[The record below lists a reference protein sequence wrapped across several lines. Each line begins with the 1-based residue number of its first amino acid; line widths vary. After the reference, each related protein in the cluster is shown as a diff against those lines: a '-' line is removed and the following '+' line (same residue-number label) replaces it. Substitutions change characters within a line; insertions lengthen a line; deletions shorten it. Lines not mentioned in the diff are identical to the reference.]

1 MIPGLFRTLVGL
13 VLAWMVF
20 RFLDRM
26 FGRRR
31 SASSQRKSSPGFN
44 PSGARPK
51 GSSVKDSKPKDDDL
65 GEYVEFEEVEGDD

>member
-31 SASSQRKSSPGFN
+31 SASSQRKSGPGFN
-44 PSGARPK
+44 PSGARSK
-51 GSSVKDSKPKDDDL
+51 GSSSKGSKPKDDDL
-65 GEYVEFEEVEGDD
+65 GEYVEFEEVVGDD